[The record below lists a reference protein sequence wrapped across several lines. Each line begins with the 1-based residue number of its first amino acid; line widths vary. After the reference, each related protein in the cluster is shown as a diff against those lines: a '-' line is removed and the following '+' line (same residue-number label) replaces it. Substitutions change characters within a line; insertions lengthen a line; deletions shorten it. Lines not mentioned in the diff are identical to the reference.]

1 MRFPFSSS
9 IQHSAFRLQHFFLMR
24 FLHHRFLRLAMGV
37 VARPKLTLVLAGLTL
52 VGSIILAKARLGVAS
67 DQNSL
72 FSHKVGFFR
81 DWLEF
86 DRQFPENDALYVVIQ
101 PKDPAKP
108 PATPRWTAASD
119 DVAWR
124 IRRLPAKVVVSV
136 DNRVPLTQLGAQG
149 LLFKDAAGVRESLN
163 DFKQFVPLVKQVGEA
178 PGTFGAAFM
187 GRTPTSRLIS
197 TMGLRPPDAESAK
210 FISELAD
217 SWNYSL
223 QHPGEP
229 LKPGQGL
236 PDFVALAASDPSDM
250 GYYYQPD
257 QTNPSRSLLLVNVYP
272 ADDPTSLTAGTEA
285 VEAIRAAVD
294 ESAKSFPEFTFGTTG
309 RPALDADESK
319 TTDHDSMLSEI
330 VALSA
335 VFIGLVWALR
345 SIWLAL
351 AAEICLAVGIG
362 WTFGWATVSVG
373 KLNLLSTVFLIAL
386 IGIGMDYLVQ
396 VLMRYRQESARRSSP
411 RRIWLAVFKHVS
423 APINTA
429 CLGAAGAFL
438 VSNLTQ
444 FRGAAELGIIAGG
457 GLLLCLLSGYTV
469 LPALL
474 VLFPARPWKVQNGK
488 GSLRGGMPRGNAMTF
503 PSSSTPG
510 EDRDGVV
517 AGISF
522 GRTPSPTLPQ
532 SAGGGKNGHPQEWVL
547 DYASA
552 PTGLRPERG
561 GTPRLSSK
569 SRRLLLPV
577 IWAVALIPAAFFALR
592 TEFDPGL
599 LDLQAPNL
607 ESVKLIRKLQTWSAV
622 VMSKDLAQLRQARE
636 QLKGLPTVADTDSLL
651 GAYDNADWLRQHSGE
666 LPGIRWGDPKAVTDK
681 DMGTIAEQARK
692 LADRYD
698 SAAETQPAGAEA
710 PATGAAK
717 ALREFA
723 DQLTAPNP
731 AAQAASLSAWQISFL
746 QELKGMIAQFQ
757 PKPVDLA
764 ALPNELRRHYLS
776 DEGIYAMYIDP
787 KEDLWDRQNLERFVL
802 DVEGRIP
809 ATSDGPVVTGIASN
823 IYHSTRAIESSFYR
837 ATAYALGLI
846 LLLVLIDLRKVS
858 QTLLAVSVLA
868 LGLPM
873 LVGLMGLLH
882 AKWNFA
888 NFFALPI
895 LIGAGHEYG
904 VFMVH
909 RYREARHDPR
919 RAWRGWDISDRALL
933 LCAFVTS
940 TSFGFFWLF
949 AHHQGLR
956 SLGLVMALG
965 TACIYLATLC
975 VLRPLLLWRLEKDT
989 ARNLRKTSPHLAGV
1003 MRAVR

>member
-1 MRFPFSSS
+1 M
-9 IQHSAFRLQHFFLMR
+9 
-24 FLHHRFLRLAMGV
+24 HHLFLRLAMGV
-37 VARPKLTLVLAGLTL
+37 VARPRLTLVLAGLAL
-52 VGSIILAKARLGVAS
+52 AASVVLAKTRLGVAS

-72 FSHKVGFFR
+72 FSHKVPFFR

-86 DRQFPENDALYVVIQ
+86 DRQFPENDALYVVIEA
-101 PKDPAKP
+101 KDPAST
-108 PATPRWTAASD
+108 PAISRWTAASD
-119 DVAWR
+119 AVAAR
-124 IRRLPAKVVVSV
+124 IRQLPAKVVVSV
-136 DNRVPLTQLGAQG
+136 DNRVPLDKLGAQG
-149 LLFKDAAGVRESLN
+149 LLFKDAAGVRESLD
-163 DFKQFVPLVKQVGEA
+163 DFKQFVPLVRQVGET
-178 PGTFGAAFM
+178 PGGIQSAVL
-187 GRTPTSRLIS
+187 GRTPTSRLLS
-197 TMGLRPPDAESAK
+197 TLGLRTPDAESAR
-210 FISELAD
+210 FISELA
-217 SWNYSL
+217 NSL
-223 QHPGEP
+223 NFAMKHPGEP
-229 LKPGQGL
+229 PRPGRGL
-236 PDFVALAASDPSDM
+236 PDFVALAASDPMDM

-257 QTNPSRSLLLVNVYP
+257 QSDPSRNLMLIKVYP
-272 ADDPTSLTAGTEA
+272 ADDPTSLTADTDA
-285 VEAIRAAVD
+285 VEAIRSAID
-294 ESAKSFPEFTFGTTG
+294 ESAKSFPEFSFGTTG
-309 RPALDADESK
+309 RPALDADESE

-335 VFIGLVWALR
+335 VFVGLVVALR
-345 SIWLAL
+345 SLWLAL

-396 VLMRYRQESARRSSP
+396 VLMRYRQESARRASP

-429 CLGAAGAFL
+429 CFGAAGAFL

-457 GLLLCLLSGYTV
+457 GLLLCLLAGYTV

-474 VLFPARPWKVQNGK
+474 VLFPAKPWKVQDGSRNERKPINGHGPFDPYRNSPFGGIPGEGRVGACLS
-488 GSLRGGMPRGNAMTF
+488 GSLFQKPT
-503 PSSSTPG
+503 
-510 EDRDGVV
+510 
-517 AGISF
+517 
-522 GRTPSPTLPQ
+522 PTLPRRTTR
-532 SAGGGKNGHPQEWVL
+532 GKNRLVL
-547 DYASA
+547 
-552 PTGLRPERG
+552 PI
-561 GTPRLSSK
+561 
-569 SRRLLLPV
+569 

-607 ESVKLIRKLQTWSAV
+607 KSVKLIRKLQTWSAV
-622 VMSKDLAQLRQARE
+622 VMSRDLFQLRQARE
-636 QLKGLPTVADTDSLL
+636 ALKGSPAVADTDSLL
-651 GAYDNADWLRQHSGE
+651 GAIDNADWLKQHAGE
-666 LPGIRWGDPKAVTDK
+666 VPVIHWGDPTPVAAADL
-681 DMGTIAEQARK
+681 GSIAEQARR
-692 LADRYD
+692 LAQRYE
-698 SAAETQPAGAEA
+698 SAAATQPAGGGTA
-710 PATGAAK
+710 ATGAAR
-717 ALREFA
+717 ALRSFA
-723 DQLTAPNP
+723 D
-731 AAQAASLSAWQISFL
+731 SLSSGDLATKAATLRAWQASFS
-746 QELKGMIAQFQ
+746 QELKGLLDQFT
-757 PKPVDLA
+757 PKSLDVA
-764 ALPNELRRHYLS
+764 ALPDELRRHYLS
-776 DEGIYAMYIDP
+776 DQGTYALYIDP
-787 KEDLWDRQNLERFVL
+787 KQDLWKRENLDQFVG
-802 DVEGRIP
+802 DIEARIP
-809 ATSDGPVVTGIASN
+809 RTPRGPVVTGIACD
-823 IYHSTRAIESSFYR
+823 IQHSTLAIESSFNQ

-846 LLLVLIDLRKVS
+846 LLLVLIDLRNVA

-909 RYREARHDPR
+909 RYREACHDR
-919 RAWRGWDISDRALL
+919 RRSWIGWDISDRALL

-975 VLRPLLLWRLEKDT
+975 VLRPLLLRSLEI
-989 ARNLRKTSPHLAGV
+989 RMLAQNPSGPLDPQV
-1003 MRAVR
+1003 VAQEMRA